1 MKVRAVL
8 LLLSVALVLVFVSQG
23 VPVAQ
28 DAPPAQ
34 GGRGRGGAPQGD
46 GQDGGGR
53 GRGQRGAGRTEAERN
68 YKPPVRSPQNKVTNT
83 RPVTDAMLRN
93 PDPGDWL
100 MFRRTYDAQSYSP
113 LDKITKDN
121 VKNLELVWSWGIEK
135 GASPNVDDWVGPIVH
150 DGVMYLSMPGGIVH
164 ALDAANG
171 DFLWQYRHQMMKGIS
186 PGATGGIRGGAV
198 LYDDK
203 VFIHAADGKIDAI
216 NAKDGTKAF
225 EGSLYDFGD
234 GHSPSSGT
242 GLAVEGK
249 IISGVNCEEGGRCFV
264 GAIDAKTGQRLWR
277 FYTTPNPGEP
287 GGETW
292 EGLPPE
298 KRGGGSGNPW
308 ITGTYD
314 PNLHLT
320 FWGASQAKPWHR
332 KSRGEKDG
340 QALLYT
346 DSMLA
351 LNPADGKLAWYH
363 QFIPGESF
371 DIDEHYEFIN
381 VDIPGYANKSG
392 FEMGKAGVLW
402 HLNRQTG
409 QLIRAMDTGL
419 QNMME
424 IDPEKGFVRYKPEVI
439 DAPMGSPVYTCPSTS
454 GAKNARQMAYNP
466 QTKAFYIPMS
476 LNCSTRVYLAG
487 ENGELGGECCRLNM
501 FQPNFKGMAAQVLA
515 LDVFGKTLWTYRQ
528 AAQLASPAMT
538 TAGGLVFVGDT
549 DRYMM
554 AFDANTGKVLWKSPR
569 MLTKLSGSPISFMA
583 NGRQYVAFVTGTDAH
598 NWISTV
604 ARELDVDSHW
614 PQAGSG
620 VWVFAV
626 RQ

>member
-1 MKVRAVL
+1 MQVRAKWW
-8 LLLSVALVLVFVSQG
+8 LLLSLILALILTSQG
-23 VPVAQ
+23 VPVALQ
-28 DAPPAQ
+28 DPAGQAGAGQ
-34 GGRGRGGAPQGD
+34 GRGGRGGA
-46 GQDGGGR
+46 
-53 GRGQRGAGRTEAERN
+53 ARTEAERS
-68 YKPPVRSPQNKVTNT
+68 YVPPVRGPINKTVTT

-100 MFRRTYDAQSYSP
+100 MFRRTYDGQSYSP
-113 LDKITKDN
+113 LDKINRNN
-121 VKNLELVWSWGIEK
+121 VKDLELVWSWGIEK

-150 DGVMYLSMPGGIVH
+150 DGVMYLSMPGGVVH
-164 ALDAANG
+164 ALDAATG
-171 DFLWQYRHQMMKGIS
+171 DFLWHYRHQMAKGFS
-186 PGATGGIRGGAV
+186 PGGTGGMRGGIV

-203 VFIHAADGKIDAI
+203 AFIHPQDGKIDAI
-216 NAKDGTKAF
+216 NVRDGTKAF
-225 EGSLYDFGD
+225 ESSHYDAGD

-249 IISGVNCEEGGRCFV
+249 IISGVNCDEGVRCFV
-264 GAIDAKTGQRLWR
+264 GAIDARTGARAWR
-277 FYTTPNPGEP
+277 FYTTAYPGEP
-287 GGETW
+287 GGDTW

-298 KRGGGSGNPW
+298 KRGGSSGNPW

-320 FWGASQAKPWHR
+320 YWGASQAKPWHR

-340 QALLYT
+340 EELLYT
-346 DSMLA
+346 DSTLA
-351 LNPADGKLAWYH
+351 LDPGTGKLVWYH
-363 QFIPGESF
+363 QYIPGESF

-402 HLNRQTG
+402 HVNRQTG
-409 QLIRAMDTGL
+409 QLIRAMDSGL
-419 QNMME
+419 QNMMD

-439 DAPMGSPVYTCPSTS
+439 DAPMGTPVYTCPSTS

-466 QTKAFYIPMS
+466 QTHAFYIPMS
-476 LNCSTRVYLAG
+476 LNCSTRVYLPAA
-487 ENGELGGECCRLNM
+487 ENGDLGGECCRVNM

-549 DRYMM
+549 DRYMH
-554 AFDANTGKVLWKSPR
+554 AFDAATGKVLWRSPR
-569 MLTKLSGSPISFMA
+569 MLTKLSGSPITYTA
-583 NGRQYVAFVTGTDAH
+583 GGRQYVAFVTGVDAH

-604 ARELDVDSHW
+604 ARELVPESHW

-626 RQ
+626 RQQ

>member
-1 MKVRAVL
+1 MRL
-8 LLLSVALVLVFVSQG
+8 RTALFSLPLILALCLTSEG
-23 VPVAQ
+23 VPFAGQ
-28 DAPPAQ
+28 DPDAPAGQ
-34 GGRGRGGAPQGD
+34 AGA
-46 GQDGGGR
+46 GR
-53 GRGQRGAGRTEAERN
+53 GRGQRGAGRSEAERE
-68 YKPPVRSPQNKVTNT
+68 YKPPVRGPINKLVTTT

-93 PDPGDWL
+93 PDPNDWL
-100 MFRRTYDAQSYSP
+100 MFRRTYDGQSFSP
-113 LDKITKDN
+113 LDKINRNN
-121 VKNLELVWSWGIEK
+121 VRNLELVWSWGIEK

-164 ALDAANG
+164 ALDAATG
-171 DFLWQYRHQMMKGIS
+171 DFLWQYRHQMAKGVS
-186 PGATGGIRGGAV
+186 PGATGGIRGGIV
-198 LYDDK
+198 LYEDK
-203 VFIHAADGKIDAI
+203 AFIHPADGKIVAI
-216 NAKDGTKAF
+216 NVRDGSKAF
-225 EGSLYDFGD
+225 ETSLYDAGD

-264 GAIDAKTGQRLWR
+264 GAVDAKTGARLWR
-277 FYTTPNPGEP
+277 FYTTANPGEP
-287 GGETW
+287 GGDTW

-314 PNLHLT
+314 PNLRLT
-320 FWGASQAKPWHR
+320 YWGASQAKPWHR
-332 KSRGEKDG
+332 KSRGEKEG
-340 QALLYT
+340 QKLLYT
-346 DSMLA
+346 SSMLA
-351 LNPADGKLAWYH
+351 LDPNTGKLAWYY

-381 VDIPGYANKSG
+381 VDIPGYAHKSG

-402 HLNRQTG
+402 HINRQTG

-424 IDPEKGFVRYKPEVI
+424 IDAEKGFVRYKPEVI
-439 DAPMGSPVYTCPSTS
+439 DAPMGKPVYTCPSTS

-487 ENGELGGECCRLNM
+487 ENGELGGECCRVNM

-515 LDVFGKTLWTYRQ
+515 LDVFGNTLWTYRQ

-549 DRYMM
+549 DRYMH
-554 AFDANTGKVLWKSPR
+554 ALDTTNGKVLWKSPR
-569 MLTKLSGSPISFMA
+569 MLTKLSGSPITYVA
-583 NGRQYVAFVTGTDAH
+583 GGRQYVAFVTGTDAH

-604 ARELDVDSHW
+604 ARELVPESHW

>member
-1 MKVRAVL
+1 
-8 LLLSVALVLVFVSQG
+8 
-23 VPVAQ
+23 
-28 DAPPAQ
+28 
-34 GGRGRGGAPQGD
+34 
-46 GQDGGGR
+46 
-53 GRGQRGAGRTEAERN
+53 
-68 YKPPVRSPQNKVTNT
+68 
-83 RPVTDAMLRN
+83 
-93 PDPGDWL
+93 
-100 MFRRTYDAQSYSP
+100 
-113 LDKITKDN
+113 
-121 VKNLELVWSWGIEK
+121 
-135 GASPNVDDWVGPIVH
+135 
-150 DGVMYLSMPGGIVH
+150 MYLSMPGGIVH
-164 ALDAANG
+164 ALDAATG
-171 DFLWQYRHQMMKGIS
+171 DFLWQYRHQMAKGVS
-186 PGATGGIRGGAV
+186 PGATGGIRGGIV
-198 LYDDK
+198 LYEDK
-203 VFIHAADGKIDAI
+203 AFIHPADGKIVAI
-216 NAKDGTKAF
+216 NVRDGSKAF
-225 EGSLYDFGD
+225 ETSLYDAGD

-264 GAIDAKTGQRLWR
+264 GAVDAKTGARLWR
-277 FYTTPNPGEP
+277 FYTTANPGEP
-287 GGETW
+287 GGDTW

-314 PNLHLT
+314 PNLRLT
-320 FWGASQAKPWHR
+320 YWGASQAKPWHR
-332 KSRGEKDG
+332 KSRGEKEG
-340 QALLYT
+340 QKLLYT
-346 DSMLA
+346 SSMLA
-351 LNPADGKLAWYH
+351 LDPNTGKLAWYY

-381 VDIPGYANKSG
+381 VDIPGYAHKSG

-402 HLNRQTG
+402 HINRQTG

-424 IDPEKGFVRYKPEVI
+424 IDAEKGFVRYKPEVI
-439 DAPMGSPVYTCPSTS
+439 DAPMGKPVYTCPSTS

-487 ENGELGGECCRLNM
+487 ENGELGGECCRVNM

-515 LDVFGKTLWTYRQ
+515 LDVFGNTLWTYRQ

-549 DRYMM
+549 DRYMH
-554 AFDANTGKVLWKSPR
+554 ALDTTNGKVLWKSPR
-569 MLTKLSGSPISFMA
+569 MLTKLSGSPITYVA
-583 NGRQYVAFVTGTDAH
+583 GGRQYVAFVTGTDAH

-604 ARELDVDSHW
+604 ARELVPESHW